1 MSKSKWTPVDADT
14 LVRSIRA
21 KDGVL
26 YTDTAM
32 YMQLVGWMKQA
43 LAQPETK
50 KHAEYFFDTIK
61 TLGK

>member
-1 MSKSKWTPVDADT
+1 
-14 LVRSIRA
+14 
-21 KDGVL
+21 
-26 YTDTAM
+26 
-32 YMQLVGWMKQA
+32 MKQA